1 MRENA
6 TKYEYHGEMFSVRE
20 LSEMSGISETTL
32 RKRIANGLS
41 ANEAIDNHEE
51 LMEKARESRLANLR
65 KHKEQKH
72 EAKKEAYTNGSGYPD
87 PTAGEV
93 IMNNMAEY
101 MNKPVEDAEEKDP
114 RIINDRRVGEN
125 DIWYTKYG
133 KQVYIHECFPEYC
146 VCYDVIDPTTVMV
159 ASKKVITDVFPC
171 VDLNLRVNNVGI
183 FYTRPK
189 FMYYSA
195 LTDYRFTLTDSCV
208 SDKDWEILHGKE
220 QYHRLR
226 GRMHELAKQVE
237 DLKTQ
242 NKALTTT
249 DDKDK
254 RIEELEDRL
263 RKLND
268 AYEVS
273 HERID
278 ELEAA
283 NKSMGDELIRTKDTY
298 EDYERAI
305 ETLRGVNKQLRA
317 EITKVSDSPNKI
329 DDATA
334 LNPPVGVTVDRLRM
348 ELEITKRV
356 YQETI
361 GWLFN
366 ILN

>member
-1 MRENA
+1 MSGREPV
-6 TKYEYHGEMFSVRE
+6 KYDYHGEMFSIRE
-20 LSEMSGISETTL
+20 LSEMSGINRTTL
-32 RKRIANGLS
+32 RKRIASGLT
-41 ANEAIDNHEE
+41 ANEAVDDHERLLKE
-51 LMEKARESRLANLR
+51 AMENRIAALR
-65 KHKEQKH
+65 NQGGR
-72 EAKKEAYTNGSGYPD
+72 KEAYTNGSGYPD

-101 MNKPVEDAEEKDP
+101 MNEPVEEKDP
-114 RIINDRRVGEN
+114 RVINDRRVGAD

-133 KQVYIHECFPEYC
+133 KQVYIRECYPEYC
-146 VCYDVIDPTTVMV
+146 VCYDVIDPTTIMV

-171 VDLNLRVNNVGI
+171 VDLNLRENNIGI

-195 LTDYRFTLTDSCV
+195 LTDYRFTLTNSCV

-220 QYHRLR
+220 RYHRLR

-237 DLKTQ
+237 DLTEK
-242 NKALTTT
+242 NKAFASTEGQ
-249 DDKDK
+249 DKQV
-254 RIEELEDRL
+254 EELEDRL

-268 AYEVS
+268 TYEAS
-273 HERID
+273 HNRID

-283 NKSMGDELIRTKDTY
+283 NKAMGDELIRTKETC

-317 EITKVSDSPNKI
+317 EIANMPTTEI
-329 DDATA
+329 DDTTA
-334 LNPPVGVTVDRLRM
+334 LDPPMSVSVDKLRM

-366 ILN
+366 MLN